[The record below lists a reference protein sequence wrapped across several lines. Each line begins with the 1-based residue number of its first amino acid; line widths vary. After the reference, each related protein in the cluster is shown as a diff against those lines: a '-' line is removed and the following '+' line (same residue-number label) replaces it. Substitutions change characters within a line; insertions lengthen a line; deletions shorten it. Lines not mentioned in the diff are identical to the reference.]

1 MGASQ
6 QTMNDD
12 LSKLRMA
19 YVLFMDIVGYSL
31 LPMDR
36 QREALRSLQEA
47 VSESPEFVAA
57 KVRQQ
62 IIKIPTGDGMALVFF
77 DDVEAAAR
85 CAIEVCKTVRLAQIP
100 LRMGLHYG
108 PVYVVSDINEKLNVT
123 GGGINIAQR
132 IMDCGDAGHILA
144 SQSVADTLSN
154 LSTWSRYLHG
164 LGEIKVKHH
173 LSVYIH
179 NFYIENVGNAQ
190 LPMKVK
196 VAREIATKRARR
208 KFMVLVALTIVF
220 VGLVCFGVWF
230 KMRYFPR
237 EESDAAVRMQPKPVF
252 DWVGEDWG
260 TVLHKGMRREEV
272 RRLFGPPNFIW
283 TNNGVETWSYGPG
296 TIQFSCE
303 PPCEY
308 VTVHSWRSPVDELMR
323 NDAQQHSA
331 EKLKKQQ

>member
-12 LSKLRMA
+12 PSKLRMA

-36 QREALRSLQEA
+36 QREALRSLQGA

-62 IIKIPTGDGMALVFF
+62 IIKLPTGDGMALVFF

-85 CAIEVCKTVRLAQIP
+85 CAIEVCQTVRLTQIP

-144 SQSVADTLSN
+144 SQSVADVLSN
-154 LSTWSRYLHG
+154 LSTWSHYLHE
-164 LGEIKVKHH
+164 LGEIKVKHD

-208 KFMVLVALTIVF
+208 KFMVLVALSIFIVG
-220 VGLVCFGVWF
+220 VVYFGVWF
-230 KMRYFPR
+230 KELYFPPK
-237 EESDAAVRMQPKPVF
+237 ESDAAARMQPKPVF
-252 DWVGEDWG
+252 DWMGEDWG
-260 TVLHKGMRREEV
+260 AVLHKGMRREEV
-272 RRLFGPPNFIW
+272 RRLFGEPNNIIAI
-283 TNNGVETWSYGPG
+283 NGVETWSYGPG
-296 TIQFSCE
+296 IIEFSCE
-303 PPCEY
+303 PPCQY
-308 VTVHSWRSPVDELMR
+308 LTVYSWRSPLDEY
-323 NDAQQHSA
+323 
-331 EKLKKQQ
+331 EKLRKQQ